1 MFTKKYWKYLS
12 FKKIVNALTKH
23 DRKKILLSYHAKK
36 MLNY

>member
-12 FKKIVNALTKH
+12 IKKIVNALI
-23 DRKKILLSYHAKK
+23 KKEKKQYLLNYNGKK

>member
-12 FKKIVNALTKH
+12 FKKIVNALIKY
-23 DRKKILLSYHAKK
+23 DRKKILLSYHGKK

>member
-12 FKKIVNALTKH
+12 FKKIVNALV
-23 DRKKILLSYHAKK
+23 KKEKKQLLINCYSKK